1 MSRSSPLS
9 PRRSIP
15 PPTVFYYQT
24 TTVPLSPLAR
34 PQRARC
40 TPLPLND
47 GAHFS
52 TPSLSDFHIENTA
65 EDARAIPRGRHEGRI
80 NEIADFNDEISL
92 ERIKS
97 IEREVGN
104 LVNGRIAMDEVFNLV
119 CTQLQGALD
128 AITGLEGRM
137 EDGRQETRDLRDIA
151 SIMQDV
157 NERQADELVA
167 AHTQILTLERR
178 LEESQ
183 VRERDRDQRM
193 EELTEIVRSLQATRR
208 LLMYHL

>member
-1 MSRSSPLS
+1 MSQSSPLS
-9 PRRSIP
+9 PRQSIP

-40 TPLPLND
+40 TPLPLSD
-47 GAHFS
+47 GAPFS
-52 TPSLSDFHIENTA
+52 TPSLSDSHIENAA
-65 EDARAIPRGRHEGRI
+65 EVARARPLGRHEDRI
-80 NEIADFNDEISL
+80 NEIADFIDEIPL

-97 IEREVGN
+97 IEGKLGN
-104 LVNGRIAMDEVFNLV
+104 LVHGRIAMDEVFHLV
-119 CTQLQGALD
+119 CTQLQGALE
-128 AITGLEGRM
+128 AIIGLEGRM

-167 AHTQILTLERR
+167 AHTRILTLERR

-183 VRERDRDQRM
+183 ARERDRDQRV
-193 EELTEIVRSLQATRR
+193 EELTEIVRSLQRK
-208 LLMYHL
+208 LEDSPGNS